1 MTVTH
6 QSDTP
11 IVWVDNVPY
20 SITSQTESLLNQGIV
35 PAELKE
41 QISSLQ
47 GDDACFDFCR
57 QRRLMKRA
65 LDQIRTGIL
74 PVSLTDLIA
83 SGSVPSEI
91 LFKLVQQ
98 KLIGKAEKLYQKK
111 LLSDDTLKVI
121 RTQLLTSEI
130 LPELK
135 RAFLSDTAYYLYEK
149 GEISKEILNG
159 FNDGTIEPKY
169 LLVIRRSYRKL
180 CYLSEVESEHSY
192 HEQPDEK
199 GHLFRLESISDSRT
213 EPDSMLFSEQNREY
227 LMEALRW
234 LSAED
239 YKLIYYIFF
248 ERISMRKIARMEGVS
263 EGTIR
268 YKKNVIL
275 GRLRTIFE
283 EVMGLPY
290 DAIF

>member
-65 LDQIRTGIL
+65 LDQIRSGIL

-135 RAFLSDTAYYLYEK
+135 R
-149 GEISKEILNG
+149 
-159 FNDGTIEPKY
+159 PW
-169 LLVIRRSYRKL
+169 
-180 CYLSEVESEHSY
+180 
-192 HEQPDEK
+192 
-199 GHLFRLESISDSRT
+199 
-213 EPDSMLFSEQNREY
+213 
-227 LMEALRW
+227 ALRPG
-234 LSAED
+234 
-239 YKLIYYIFF
+239 F
-248 ERISMRKIARMEGVS
+248 
-263 EGTIR
+263 
-268 YKKNVIL
+268 
-275 GRLRTIFE
+275 
-283 EVMGLPY
+283 P
-290 DAIF
+290 

>member
-1 MTVTH
+1 MAAKH

-11 IVWVDNVPY
+11 IVWVDNIPY
-20 SITSQTESLLNQGIV
+20 NISSQTEALLNQGIV
-35 PAELKE
+35 PTELKK

-47 GDDACFDFCR
+47 GDDTCFDFCR

-65 LDQIRTGIL
+65 LDQINAGIL
-74 PVSLTDLIA
+74 PASLTDLIS

-98 KLIGKAEKLYQKK
+98 KLIGKAEKLHKKK

-121 RTQLLTSEI
+121 HTQLLTPEI

-135 RAFLSDTAYYLYEK
+135 RAFLSDTACYLYEK
-149 GEISKEILNG
+149 VEISREILNG

-180 CYLSEVESEHSY
+180 CYLSEVESEHSF
-192 HEQPDEK
+192 HEHPDEK
-199 GHLFRLESISDSRT
+199 GHLFRYESISDSKT
-213 EPDSMLFSEQNREY
+213 EPDSMLFSEQNRQY
-227 LMEALRW
+227 LMEALEW

-239 YKLIYYIFF
+239 YKLIHYIFF

-268 YKKNVIL
+268 YKKNMIL

>member
-98 KLIGKAEKLYQKK
+98 KLIGKAEKL
-111 LLSDDTLKVI
+111 V
-121 RTQLLTSEI
+121 
-130 LPELK
+130 
-135 RAFLSDTAYYLYEK
+135 LYHK
-149 GEISKEILNG
+149 S
-159 FNDGTIEPKY
+159 
-169 LLVIRRSYRKL
+169 
-180 CYLSEVESEHSY
+180 
-192 HEQPDEK
+192 
-199 GHLFRLESISDSRT
+199 
-213 EPDSMLFSEQNREY
+213 
-227 LMEALRW
+227 
-234 LSAED
+234 
-239 YKLIYYIFF
+239 
-248 ERISMRKIARMEGVS
+248 
-263 EGTIR
+263 
-268 YKKNVIL
+268 
-275 GRLRTIFE
+275 
-283 EVMGLPY
+283 
-290 DAIF
+290 